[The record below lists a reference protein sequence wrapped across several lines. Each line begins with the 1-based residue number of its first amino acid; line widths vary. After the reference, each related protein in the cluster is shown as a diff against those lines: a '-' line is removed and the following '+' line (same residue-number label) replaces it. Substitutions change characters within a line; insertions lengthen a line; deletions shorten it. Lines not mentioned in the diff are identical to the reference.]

1 MADGFGAPDS
11 ANYESLLHN
20 RFASLLENDEQALE
34 FTGQLGSELFQSY
47 ALLRA
52 KNFSAEEAR
61 IVLTNLCEIT
71 LGKYAQ
77 GLLPFD
83 GEEGGNA

>member
-1 MADGFGAPDS
+1 MSKGFGAPDS
-11 ANYESLLHN
+11 ANFENLLHN

-34 FTGQLGSELFQSY
+34 FTSQLGSELFQSY
-47 ALLRA
+47 ALLRS
-52 KNFSAEEAR
+52 KHFSAEEAR
-61 IVLTNLCEIT
+61 IALTTLCEIT

-83 GEEGGNA
+83 GEEGSND